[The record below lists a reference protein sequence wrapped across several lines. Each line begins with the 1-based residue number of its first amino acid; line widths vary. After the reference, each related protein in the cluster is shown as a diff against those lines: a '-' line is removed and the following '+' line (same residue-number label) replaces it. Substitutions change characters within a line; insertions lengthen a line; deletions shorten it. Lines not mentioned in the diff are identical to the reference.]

1 MCQARGTG
9 ASVGRR
15 CYQGSSSFQPTFARI
30 GDAGGELGLELFWGT
45 QLEVFKDLDW
55 SFLRPLPTRRFYP
68 EVVAGELKGV
78 IVHIAPTSS
87 FILKRNW

>member
-30 GDAGGELGLELFWGT
+30 GDAGGELGLEFFWGT
-45 QLEVFKDLDW
+45 HLEVFLENSIGVVLDLYWEVFRELNWSFIKDLKW
-55 SFLRPLPTRRFYP
+55 RFLRELYW
-68 EVVAGELKGV
+68 EV
-78 IVHIAPTSS
+78 
-87 FILKRNW
+87 F